1 MTAAGSVHQP
11 GDIIVMSNKT
21 KDNLIYRLIKSVL
34 NVLAW
39 IPRRELVR
47 LAQLLGRLWFAMDR
61 YHRRIA
67 IDNMSIAFGRE
78 LALAQIRSM
87 ARNNF
92 VQLVRVVLEFPS
104 LLRLSKENIDTYV
117 EIHGQEHIKAALAR
131 GTGVLFLTAHLG
143 NWELMALAA
152 SLKYGFPLN
161 VMVRPLD
168 YAPMDRVLTEIRSRT
183 GNRVLDKDK
192 SAAEV
197 SALLRDN
204 QIIGILLDQNSS
216 WYEGVYVPFFGK
228 TACTNKGLAMFA
240 MRYKATVIPAFNMRL
255 EDGRYRIIFSAPL
268 DLVRSGHVGDDII
281 ENTARFN
288 KVIED
293 HIRMAP
299 DNWLWVHRRWRIK
312 EIPERARKKIKGMP
326 VDRSLD

>member
-1 MTAAGSVHQP
+1 MATKS
-11 GDIIVMSNKT
+11 GDIIA
-21 KDNLIYRLIKSVL
+21 YRVIRTALQ
-34 NVLAW
+34 VLAR
-39 IPRRELVR
+39 IPRR
-47 LAQLLGRLWFAMDR
+47 QLGRLAHPLGRIWYGLDY

-67 IDNMSIAFGRE
+67 FDNMSSAFGRE
-78 LALAQIRSM
+78 FAPAEIRALVR
-87 ARNNF
+87 RNF
-92 VQLVRVVLEFPS
+92 IQLVRVMLEIPS

-152 SLKYGFPLN
+152 ALKYGLPLN

-183 GNRVLDKDK
+183 GNRLLDKDK

-197 SALLRDN
+197 STLLRDN

-228 TACTNKGLAMFA
+228 VACTNKGLAMFA
-240 MRYKATVIPAFNMRL
+240 MRYNATVLPAFNVRQR
-255 EDGRYRIIFSAPL
+255 DGRYRIVIRPPV
-268 DLVRSGHVGDDII
+268 DLVRSGNIGDDIV
-281 ENTARFN
+281 ENTMLFN
-288 KVIED
+288 KIIED
-293 HIRMAP
+293 HIRLAP

-312 EIPERARKKIKGMP
+312 RIPERARRKIKGMI
-326 VDRSLD
+326 D